1 MSVHQRFVQRLLTFV
16 LLLHMF
22 ELFDHDVD
30 EIADQSLRGVQVEHN
45 FLDAVTKYIA
55 KEVLPSLVKCV
66 SAD

>member
-1 MSVHQRFVQRLLTFV
+1 
-16 LLLHMF
+16 MF

-45 FLDAVTKYIA
+45 FLDAATKYVA
-55 KEVLPSLVKCV
+55 EEVLPSLVKLV